1 MSEAMKHKNELTP
14 TTKLLNYY
22 LIGLIACLGLLGLYY
37 GSSFAPGSRRSDED
51 VSGSD
56 GADPVFGGFVS
67 HRDFDDLHED
77 QEHNPEV
84 PKSIPVC
91 NALY

>member
-1 MSEAMKHKNELTP
+1 MKHRSDLAPKA
-14 TTKLLNYY
+14 KLLKYC
-22 LIGLIACLGLLGLYY
+22 LIGLIACLGLVCLYY
-37 GSSFAPGSRRSDED
+37 GSSSAPGSRRSDEE
-51 VSGSD
+51 VSSSD
-56 GADPVFGGFVS
+56 GTDPMFASFDP

-91 NALY
+91 YALN